1 MAKRLGGTTATN
13 KKERKRS
20 TRGRRRR
27 RRRRLRSDK
36 FHGTPENRCF
46 SKAAWRS
53 SPLRIFRYYANARIS
68 AAKRSSATL
77 SLRSFR
83 FEYFESYV
91 RPIVVTSRV
100 DGVCLLRDSRPRRFQ
115 SDFDFESASFMS
127 TVRFLEHV
135 PVAWT
140 PSERRSHVLRSSF
153 VRRSAPLKIFKS
165 SRIVLESTDGV
176 LSEPLTNGEGTRA
189 PVG

>member
-1 MAKRLGGTTATN
+1 MFLEGCVAQLAIKDIPILCKCAY
-13 KKERKRS
+13 KRS
-20 TRGRRRR
+20 QEVVRR
-27 RRRRLRSDK
+27 S
-36 FHGTPENRCF
+36 FPTVFPF
-46 SKAAWRS
+46 
-53 SPLRIFRYYANARIS
+53 RIFR
-68 AAKRSSATL
+68 K
-77 SLRSFR
+77 LRAPYR
-83 FEYFESYV
+83 GYGV
-91 RPIVVTSRV
+91 R
-100 DGVCLLRDSRPRRFQ
+100 LLRDSRPRRFQ

-176 LSEPLTNGEGTRA
+176 LSEPLTNGKGTRA